1 MCSLGTQP
9 CFEVTDMLL
18 KRHFGSLFLLLEPLD
33 IADEMF
39 QAWHISYDEHD
50 SLTSSNG
57 RYERLEGLL
66 GILSGKAE
74 LYPHFVNVVQS
85 LGYFSVLDTLKN
97 GVPFKF
103 ETCKSFYLL
112 LMCLIKKKLNSR
124 MLYKWVMFSSWKCF
138 VDTTKFYISPG
149 RTSFI
154 WFLVDY
160 AWWKFGFYRQLWH
173 VWPCWCH
180 AKDGQAVENST

>member
-1 MCSLGTQP
+1 
-9 CFEVTDMLL
+9 MLL

-39 QAWHISYDEHD
+39 QAGHISHDEHD
-50 SLTSSNG
+50 SLTGSNR

-97 GVPFKF
+97 GVQFKF

-112 LMCLIKKKLNSR
+112 FVCLI
-124 MLYKWVMFSSWKCF
+124 
-138 VDTTKFYISPG
+138 
-149 RTSFI
+149 
-154 WFLVDY
+154 
-160 AWWKFGFYRQLWH
+160 
-173 VWPCWCH
+173 
-180 AKDGQAVENST
+180 